1 MTASPYWF
9 NELASAY
16 PGIDP
21 NTEWLGDP
29 AAAAAGALGMDF
41 GAGMDMGAA
50 PGAAGVPGTDMLK
63 QMASRTLPGSFG
75 VQRFMGKGIG
85 AESIPGPFVQVPP
98 RSNVGLGAGN
108 DVGVPTPLNQ
118 TAMLRPVT
126 VPTGHEWPAGSPVKS
141 NYSNLNGLRNRAY
154 GVNYGQ
160 FS

>member
-29 AAAAAGALGMDF
+29 AATAAGALGMDF

-75 VQRFMGKGIG
+75 VQRFMGRGIG
-85 AESIPGPFVQVPP
+85 AERVPGPFVQSPP
-98 RSNVGLGAGN
+98 RANVGLGSGEET
-108 DVGVPTPLNQ
+108 GVPAPLNQ
-118 TAMLRPVT
+118 AATLRPVT
-126 VPTGHEWPAGSPVKS
+126 TPTGAERPAGPVVKN
-141 NYSNLNGLRNRAY
+141 NYPSLNGLVNRAQGVYY
-154 GVNYGQ
+154 G
-160 FS
+160 